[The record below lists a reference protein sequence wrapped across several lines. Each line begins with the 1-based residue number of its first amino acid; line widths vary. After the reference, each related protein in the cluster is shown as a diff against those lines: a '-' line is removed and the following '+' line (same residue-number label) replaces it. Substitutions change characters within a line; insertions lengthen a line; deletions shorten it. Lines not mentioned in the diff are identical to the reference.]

1 MGAVTAESDSSEEI
15 SADEV
20 RAALR
25 DYFADGS
32 GLDEVRRNR
41 DHPHAVTGGVDRAG
55 WRRLAQ
61 QVGLT
66 SMTAPVS
73 WGGLGLGVPYAVA
86 AVEECGAAL
95 YPGPVRAATLL
106 ARMLG
111 GIEPDDVAPPVR
123 AGLEDALAGTAIVG
137 ASDPGDGSAV
147 PEFRVGGVTG
157 RIGACTHGD
166 VAEVIVTPVQTADG
180 PAIAAVAVSAG
191 GSVERSAVPTIDLAT
206 PLADVTVVDVP
217 AIVLVA
223 PGNMVGLQRFRN
235 AQMLLLA
242 AEQVGLAQGCL
253 KQMVEY
259 ASVREQF
266 GVRIGTYQAISHR
279 CARTAVSIAAARALV
294 AAAAEEIDRGN
305 DTAATQFTLLAR
317 AESAD
322 AQAAA
327 SDALIQVSG
336 GIGFTWEHDAHLYFR
351 RARATGALGGIP
363 ARLRDAAVRA
373 GCLDLLLSEARS

>member
-1 MGAVTAESDSSEEI
+1 M
-15 SADEV
+15 
-20 RAALR
+20 
-25 DYFADGS
+25 
-32 GLDEVRRNR
+32 
-41 DHPHAVTGGVDRAG
+41 
-55 WRRLAQ
+55 
-61 QVGLT
+61 
-66 SMTAPVS
+66 
-73 WGGLGLGVPYAVA
+73 
-86 AVEECGAAL
+86 
-95 YPGPVRAATLL
+95 
-106 ARMLG
+106 
-111 GIEPDDVAPPVR
+111 
-123 AGLEDALAGTAIVG
+123 
-137 ASDPGDGSAV
+137 
-147 PEFRVGGVTG
+147 
-157 RIGACTHGD
+157 
-166 VAEVIVTPVQTADG
+166 QTADG

-259 ASVREQF
+259 ASFREQF